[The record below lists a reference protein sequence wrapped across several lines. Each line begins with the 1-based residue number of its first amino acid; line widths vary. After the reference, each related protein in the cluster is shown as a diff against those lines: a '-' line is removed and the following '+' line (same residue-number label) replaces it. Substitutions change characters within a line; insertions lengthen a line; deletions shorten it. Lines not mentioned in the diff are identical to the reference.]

1 MKQSNSKWYVTF
13 HTDLIFR
20 TPNKV
25 YYYAECETEQLAKD
39 VARDLYSLDGVKYL
53 RLSNKINTK
62 GRTKIDM
69 GLWNK
74 KTNEFKNYK
83 WLD

>member
-13 HTDLIFR
+13 HTDVLYR
-20 TPNKV
+20 TPRKK
-25 YYYAECETEQLAKD
+25 YYYAVCETEQLAKD

-62 GRTKIDM
+62 GRIQIDM
-69 GLWNK
+69 GLWN
-74 KTNEFKNYK
+74 TEINQFKNYK
-83 WLD
+83 WFD